1 MYEPIADGGVIRKLW
16 IGEAYRYR
24 EHLLRLDATSRHKR
38 FGGAVSDAYIRQHVE
53 TSTWLQALLQGF
65 FVEGVLRGAAE
76 LRLIDKRSGA
86 QAEVAFSV
94 EEQWQ
99 GHGVG
104 SVLLQ
109 RTLLVARNRG
119 IKFLHMACLAD
130 NKRMQQLARKFDVEL
145 SFDAGGIVGE
155 VATPRPTPVSI
166 LRELVNEGHSLGTA
180 FLDAESWLLKPA
192 VLRKPGRR

>member
-1 MYEPIADGGVIRKLW
+1 MYEPIADGGLIRKLW

-24 EHLLRLDATSRHKR
+24 DHLFRLDANSRRTR

-53 TSTWLQALLQGF
+53 TSTWLLAVLQGF

-76 LRLIDKRSGA
+76 LRLIDERSSA
-86 QAEVAFSV
+86 AAEVAFSV
-94 EEQWQ
+94 EEKWQ

-109 RTLLVARNRG
+109 RTLLAARNRG
-119 IKFLHMACLAD
+119 IKFLHMACLPN

-145 SFDAGGIVGE
+145 SFDVGGIVGE
-155 VATPRPTPVSI
+155 VATSRPTPLSL
-166 LRELVNEGHSLGTA
+166 LRELVNEGHSIGAA